1 MADIRAKQS
10 ISYYLLKNG
19 DTLSPIIES
28 NPPLYQAMS
37 NDGLNIL
44 PSFLIVEN
52 QPLSRLKV
60 LSSLEGKYVNL
71 LPGTEKFYWN
81 DQLLTF
87 DADGNCTAPSGW
99 AGFFKKEGQAIRIIK
114 NIISPTNRANNTLT
128 IAGTVRSGGIEKDV
142 QASAAF
148 IFGELGG
155 TPYRLLVNLSST
167 TIDSADT
174 VITAKA
180 RLLSDVEMTSGFSVN
195 WLRTTTV
202 GTDDDGWEEYKTG
215 ITIQIPAS
223 DVRGRE
229 MFMAVA
235 KIDGKEV
242 GRYLFEIF
250 DTQDNY
256 YIAIPQK
263 EYALA
268 DGEVVTVNLKLID
281 KYTGAEI
288 AGASFEAT
296 HYDTMGR
303 VFTPS
308 VPATNNGA
316 TITLSSEDLTALNLE
331 GNEVGE
337 ATVAISAYVS

>member
-1 MADIRAKQS
+1 
-10 ISYYLLKNG
+10 
-19 DTLSPIIES
+19 
-28 NPPLYQAMS
+28 
-37 NDGLNIL
+37 
-44 PSFLIVEN
+44 
-52 QPLSRLKV
+52 
-60 LSSLEGKYVNL
+60 
-71 LPGTEKFYWN
+71 
-81 DQLLTF
+81 
-87 DADGNCTAPSGW
+87 
-99 AGFFKKEGQAIRIIK
+99 
-114 NIISPTNRANNTLT
+114 
-128 IAGTVRSGGIEKDV
+128 
-142 QASAAF
+142 
-148 IFGELGG
+148 
-155 TPYRLLVNLSST
+155 
-167 TIDSADT
+167 
-174 VITAKA
+174 
-180 RLLSDVEMTSGFSVN
+180 
-195 WLRTTTV
+195 
-202 GTDDDGWEEYKTG
+202 
-215 ITIQIPAS
+215 
-223 DVRGRE
+223 